1 MSARARGDIGSAV
14 LGIERRRAT
23 RNDATAQ
30 FRNPVPPR
38 PYCQAM
44 RVITV
49 ANMKGGSAKT
59 TTAAYLAHAFA
70 EAGHR
75 VLCVD
80 SDPAGSLLRW
90 RDAGAWAIPVIGMP
104 TRKIHADLPNVA
116 DRYDVAVVDTPPLDD
131 QAGIVYSAIRAAT
144 DVLVPV
150 GATTM
155 ELDRLTPVFDVVDE
169 VEVLRAEPASLAVL
183 LTRTVANA
191 TSVVVARQVISEELR
206 RRVLRT
212 SIPRLERYALAF
224 GAAVDLIPGDPYVL
238 AAEELTVDL
247 VQAVAP

>member
-1 MSARARGDIGSAV
+1 
-14 LGIERRRAT
+14 
-23 RNDATAQ
+23 
-30 FRNPVPPR
+30 
-38 PYCQAM
+38 M

-70 EAGHR
+70 RAGSR
-75 VLCVD
+75 VLCVAA
-80 SDPAGSLLRW
+80 DPAGSLLRW
-90 RDAGAWAIPVIGMP
+90 RDAGAWTIPVIGMP
-104 TRKIHADLPNVA
+104 TRKIHTDLPNVG
-116 DRYDVAVVDTPPLDD
+116 DRYDVAVIDTPPLDD

-155 ELDRLTPVFDVVDE
+155 ELDRLSPVFDVVDE
-169 VEVLRAEPASLAVL
+169 VDVLRSDPATMAVL

-191 TSVVVARQVISEELR
+191 TSVAVARQVISEDLQ

-224 GAAVDLIPGDPYVL
+224 GAPVELIPGDPYVL
-238 AAEELTVDL
+238 AAEELATKL
-247 VQAVAP
+247 LPATTP